1 MKQNIFLIVA
11 IVIASFIGNDMS
23 AQTTPTRN
31 DSIATTLRLKGLR
44 DKREKLQNEIKVQD
58 ANRNKQMAGVTP
70 ETLEEMNDR
79 QDSICLALRS
89 ELVDVMLEIKE
100 LSPEVTSPAL
110 LQQYEN
116 LLQKPAKKPRK

>member
-11 IVIASFIGNDMS
+11 IVIASFISNDMS

-110 LQQYEN
+110 LQQYGN
-116 LLQKPAKKPRK
+116 LLHKPAEKPRK